1 MLLVGNGLKQTMVST
16 PQERKRL
23 IQGVIVVGA
32 GLAVPQVLAYA
43 ASVIAARLL
52 VPADFGAFG
61 AMQGITQIGAP
72 IGLAI
77 QAIAARRL
85 VKNSANKHHDL
96 LKFGLE
102 VSIAVMLATFL
113 ISFPLSSIF
122 NIDYL
127 VLVLTIGAIAPY
139 VFISTQLG
147 IAQGKEFYI
156 KLAGIYIVFGIG
168 RSVSAIVGLFVYPE
182 LISVG
187 IGFFGGTLLSAI
199 VAHFILGNS
208 KKFWKTDRAEKS
220 VKELW
225 KATQALFALYVL
237 VNIDVLLAR
246 VVLTPEESGVY
257 TVGMLVAKIAF
268 FMPQAITVVLF
279 PKMGRNDSSA
289 LRLAV
294 LGTSLIGALYIGVTY
309 FASEFV
315 VNAIGGSGYAELY
328 SEVWFF
334 AIEGSLFAVL
344 QVLLYGRIAREDT
357 KVSILLWAGS
367 IIAAISVWLIA
378 TDTIITVVLS
388 LIVVTFI
395 LVIVAA
401 TTELR
406 HRANERSDS
415 SHT

>member
-1 MLLVGNGLKQTMVST
+1 MVST

-23 IQGVIVVGA
+23 IQGVVVVGA

-52 VPADFGAFG
+52 VPAEFGAFG
-61 AMQGITQIGAP
+61 AMQGITQIGTP

-85 VKNSANKHHDL
+85 VKNSAHKHHDL

-102 VSIAVMLATFL
+102 VSIAVMLATLL

-127 VLVLTIGAIAPY
+127 VLVLTIGAIAPF

-147 IAQGKEFYI
+147 IAQGKEFYL

-208 KKFWKTDRAEKS
+208 KKFWKTDRADKS

-246 VVLTPEESGVY
+246 VVLTPEESGIY

-279 PKMGRNDSSA
+279 PKMGKNDSSA

-294 LGTSLIGALYIGVTY
+294 LGTSLIGAIYIGVTY

-315 VNAIGGSGYAELY
+315 VNAIGGSGYSELY

-357 KVSILLWAGS
+357 KVSMLLWSGS
-367 IIAAISVWLIA
+367 IIATISVWLIA
-378 TDTIITVVLS
+378 TDTVITVASS

-395 LVIVAA
+395 LVIVA
-401 TTELR
+401 TVTELR

>member
-1 MLLVGNGLKQTMVST
+1 MVST

-52 VPADFGAFG
+52 VPAEFGAFG
-61 AMQGITQIGAP
+61 AMQGITQIGTP

-96 LKFGLE
+96 LRFGLE
-102 VSIAVMLATFL
+102 ISIAVMLATLF
-113 ISFPLSSIF
+113 ISYPLSSIF

-127 VLVLTIGAIAPY
+127 VLVLTIGAIAPF

-147 IAQGKEFYI
+147 IAQGKEFYL

-168 RSVSAIVGLFVYPE
+168 RSISAIVGLFIYPE

-208 KKFWKTDRAEKS
+208 KKFWKTERADES
-220 VKELW
+220 IKELW

-246 VVLTPEESGVY
+246 IVLTPEESGIY
-257 TVGMLVAKIAF
+257 SVGMLVAKIAF

-289 LRLAV
+289 LRFAV
-294 LGTSLIGALYIGVTY
+294 LVTTLIGAGYIAVTY

-328 SEVWFF
+328 SEVWLF

-344 QVLLYGRIAREDT
+344 QVLLYGRIAREDRN
-357 KVSILLWAGS
+357 VSFYLMLGS
-367 IIAAISVWLIA
+367 IIAITSVLLISF
-378 TDTIITVVLS
+378 DTIVSIVITLIFVTS
-388 LIVVTFI
+388 LLI
-395 LVIVAA
+395 LKVGK
-401 TTELR
+401 TELR
-406 HRANERSDS
+406 NRNS
-415 SHT
+415 

>member
-1 MLLVGNGLKQTMVST
+1 MVST

-52 VPADFGAFG
+52 VPAEFGAFG
-61 AMQGITQIGAP
+61 AMQGITQIGTP

-77 QAIAARRL
+77 QAVVARRL
-85 VKNSANKHHDL
+85 VKNSQDKHHDL

-102 VSIAVMLATFL
+102 VSIAVMILTL
-113 ISFPLSSIF
+113 LVSFPLSSIF

-127 VLVLTIGAIAPY
+127 VLVLTIGAVAPF

-147 IAQGKEFYI
+147 IAQGKELYL
-156 KLAGIYIVFGIG
+156 KVAGIYIVFGIG
-168 RSVSAIVGLFVYPE
+168 RSISAIVGLLIYPE

-187 IGFFGGTLLSAI
+187 IGFFGGTLLSVI
-199 VAHFILGNS
+199 FAHYILGNS
-208 KKFWKTDRAEKS
+208 NKFWKTVRAKKGVS
-220 VKELW
+220 ELY
-225 KATQALFALYVL
+225 KAAQALIALYVL

-246 VVLTPEESGVY
+246 IVLSPAQSGVY

-279 PKMGRNDSSA
+279 PKMGKNDSSA

-294 LGTSLIGALYIGVTY
+294 LGTTLIGSAYVGFCY

-315 VNAIGGSGYAELY
+315 VNAIGGSGYSELY
-328 SEVWFF
+328 SEVWLF
-334 AIEGSLFAVL
+334 ALEGSLFAIL

-367 IIAAISVWLIA
+367 LIAAVSVWLIVI
-378 TDTIITVVLS
+378 DTVITVVSS
-388 LIVVTFI
+388 LIGVTFI
-395 LVIVAA
+395 LVIIAA
-401 TTELR
+401 VTELR

>member
-1 MLLVGNGLKQTMVST
+1 VLLVGNGLKQTMVST

-52 VPADFGAFG
+52 VPAEFGAFG
-61 AMQGITQIGAP
+61 AMQGITQIGTP

-102 VSIAVMLATFL
+102 ISIAVMLATLL

-122 NIDYL
+122 YIDYL
-127 VLVLTIGAIAPY
+127 VLVLTIGAIAPF

-147 IAQGKEFYI
+147 IAQGKEFYL

-199 VAHFILGNS
+199 VAHFVLGNS
-208 KKFWKTDRAEKS
+208 KKFWKADRAEKS
-220 VKELW
+220 IKELW

-246 VVLTPEESGVY
+246 VVLTPEESGIY

-268 FMPQAITVVLF
+268 FMPQAITIVLF
-279 PKMGRNDSSA
+279 PKMGKNDSSA

-294 LGTSLIGALYIGVTY
+294 LGTSLIGAMYIGVTY

>member
-1 MLLVGNGLKQTMVST
+1 MVST

-52 VPADFGAFG
+52 VPAEFGAFG
-61 AMQGITQIGAP
+61 AMQGITQIGTP

-77 QAIAARRL
+77 QAVVARRL
-85 VKNSANKHHDL
+85 VKNSQNKHHDL

-102 VSIAVMLATFL
+102 VSIAVMILTL
-113 ISFPLSSIF
+113 LVSFPLSSIF
-122 NIDYL
+122 HIDYL
-127 VLVLTIGAIAPY
+127 VLVLTIGAVAPF

-147 IAQGKEFYI
+147 IAQGKELYL
-156 KLAGIYIVFGIG
+156 KVAGIYIVFGIG
-168 RSVSAIVGLFVYPE
+168 RSISAIVGLLIYPE

-187 IGFFGGTLLSAI
+187 IGFFGGTLLSVI
-199 VAHFILGNS
+199 FAHYVLGNS
-208 KKFWKTDRAEKS
+208 NKFWKTVRAEKGVS
-220 VKELW
+220 ELY
-225 KATQALFALYVL
+225 KAAQALIALYVL

-246 VVLTPEESGVY
+246 IVLSPAQSGVY

-279 PKMGRNDSSA
+279 PKMGKNDSSA

-294 LGTSLIGALYIGVTY
+294 LGTTLIGSAYVGFCY

-315 VNAIGGSGYAELY
+315 VNAIGGSGYSELY
-328 SEVWFF
+328 SEVWLF
-334 AIEGSLFAVL
+334 ALEGSLFAVL

-367 IIAAISVWLIA
+367 LIAAVSVWLIA
-378 TDTIITVVLS
+378 IETVITVVSS
-388 LIVVTFI
+388 LIGVTFI
-395 LVIVAA
+395 LVIIAA
-401 TTELR
+401 ITELR
-406 HRANERSDS
+406 HRANERSDF
-415 SHT
+415 

>member
-1 MLLVGNGLKQTMVST
+1 MVST

-52 VPADFGAFG
+52 VPAEFGAFG
-61 AMQGITQIGAP
+61 AMQGITQIGTP

-77 QAIAARRL
+77 QAVVARRL
-85 VKNSANKHHDL
+85 VKNSQNKHHDL

-102 VSIAVMLATFL
+102 VSIAVMILTL
-113 ISFPLSSIF
+113 IVSFPLSSIF
-122 NIDYL
+122 HIDYL
-127 VLVLTIGAIAPY
+127 VLVLTIGAVAPF

-147 IAQGKEFYI
+147 IAQGKELYL
-156 KLAGIYIVFGIG
+156 KVAGIYIVFGIG
-168 RSVSAIVGLFVYPE
+168 RSISAIVGLLIYPE

-187 IGFFGGTLLSAI
+187 IGFFGGTLLSVI
-199 VAHFILGNS
+199 FAHYILGNS
-208 KKFWKTDRAEKS
+208 NKFWKTVRAEKGVS
-220 VKELW
+220 ELY
-225 KATQALFALYVL
+225 KAAQALIALYVL

-246 VVLTPEESGVY
+246 IVLSPTQSGVY

-279 PKMGRNDSSA
+279 PKMGKNDSSA

-294 LGTSLIGALYIGVTY
+294 LGTTLIGSAYVGFCY

-315 VNAIGGSGYAELY
+315 VNAIGGSGYSELY
-328 SEVWFF
+328 AEVWMF
-334 AIEGSLFAVL
+334 ALEGSLFAIL

-367 IIAAISVWLIA
+367 LIAAVSVWLIA
-378 TDTIITVVLS
+378 IDTVITVVSS
-388 LIVVTFI
+388 LIGVTFI
-395 LVIVAA
+395 LVIIAA
-401 TTELR
+401 VTELR

>member
-1 MLLVGNGLKQTMVST
+1 MVST

-52 VPADFGAFG
+52 VPAEFGAFG
-61 AMQGITQIGAP
+61 AMQGITQIGTP

-85 VKNSANKHHDL
+85 VKNSVNKHHDL

-102 VSIAVMLATFL
+102 VSIAVMLATLL

-127 VLVLTIGAIAPY
+127 VLVLTIGSIAPA
-139 VFISTQLG
+139 VLLSTQLG
-147 IAQGKEFYI
+147 IAQGKEMYLKI
-156 KLAGIYIVFGIG
+156 ALIYVVFGIG
-168 RSVSAIVGLFVYPE
+168 RSVSAIIGLFVYPE

-187 IGFFGGTLLSAI
+187 IGFFGGTLLSVI
-199 VAHFILGNS
+199 IAHFILGNS

-225 KATQALFALYVL
+225 KATQTLLALYVL

-246 VVLTPEESGVY
+246 IVLTPEESGIY

-279 PKMGRNDSSA
+279 PRMGKNDSSA

-294 LGTSLIGALYIGVTY
+294 LGTSLIGAGYIGVTY

-315 VNAIGGSGYAELY
+315 VNAIGGAGYAELY

-367 IIAAISVWLIA
+367 IIATISVWLI
-378 TDTIITVVLS
+378 TKDTIITVVSS
-388 LIVVTFI
+388 LIVVTFV

-401 TTELR
+401 LTELR

>member
-1 MLLVGNGLKQTMVST
+1 MVST

-52 VPADFGAFG
+52 VPAEFGAFG
-61 AMQGITQIGAP
+61 AMQGITQIGTP

-102 VSIAVMLATFL
+102 VSIAVMLATLL

-127 VLVLTIGAIAPY
+127 ILVLTIGAIAPF

-147 IAQGKEFYI
+147 IAQGKEFYL

-168 RSVSAIVGLFVYPE
+168 RSISAIVGLFIYPE

-208 KKFWKTDRAEKS
+208 KKFWKTERAEKS

-246 VVLTPEESGVY
+246 IVLTPEESGIY

-268 FMPQAITVVLF
+268 FMPQAITIVLF
-279 PKMGRNDSSA
+279 PKMGKNDSSA

-294 LGTSLIGALYIGVTY
+294 LGTSLIGACYIAVTY

-315 VNAIGGSGYAELY
+315 VNAIGGAGYSEIY

-367 IIAAISVWLIA
+367 ILATLSVWLI
-378 TDTIITVVLS
+378 TKDTIITVVSS
-388 LIVVTFI
+388 LIIVTFV

-401 TTELR
+401 LTELR
-406 HRANERSDS
+406 HRADERSDS

>member
-1 MLLVGNGLKQTMVST
+1 MVST

-52 VPADFGAFG
+52 VPAEFGAFG
-61 AMQGITQIGAP
+61 AMQGITQIANP

-77 QAIAARRL
+77 QAIVARKL
-85 VKNSANKHHDL
+85 VKNFKKTHHDL

-102 VSIAVMLATFL
+102 VSIVVMIATIF
-113 ISFPLSSIF
+113 ISFPLSTIF
-122 NIDYL
+122 KIDYL
-127 VLVLTIGAIAPY
+127 VLVLTLGAIAPF

-147 IAQGKEFYI
+147 IAQGKEFYL

-168 RSVSAIVGLFVYPE
+168 RSISAIIGLLIYPE

-208 KKFWKTDRAEKS
+208 KKFWESDRARKS
-220 VKELW
+220 IKELW

-246 VVLTPEESGVY
+246 IVLTPEQSGTY

-279 PKMGRNDSSA
+279 PKMGKNDSSA

-294 LGTSLIGALYIGVTY
+294 IGTGLIGVLYVGVCY

-328 SEVWFF
+328 SEVWLF
-334 AIEGSLFAVL
+334 AVEGSLFAVL

-357 KVSILLWAGS
+357 KVSVLLWIGT
-367 IIAAISVWLIA
+367 IIAAISVWLIS
-378 TDTIITVVLS
+378 DDTVVTVVS
-388 LIVVTFI
+388 ALIGVTFI
-395 LVIVAA
+395 LVIIAA
-401 TTELR
+401 VTELR

>member
-1 MLLVGNGLKQTMVST
+1 MVST

-23 IQGVIVVGA
+23 IQGVVVVGL
-32 GLAVPQVLAYA
+32 GLAVPQGLAYA
-43 ASVIAARLL
+43 ASVVAARLL
-52 VPADFGAFG
+52 VPAEFGAFG
-61 AMQGITQIGAP
+61 AMQGITQIGTP

-85 VKNSANKHHDL
+85 VKNSQNKHHDL

-102 VSIAVMLATFL
+102 VSIAVMILTL
-113 ISFPLSSIF
+113 LVSFPLSSIF
-122 NIDYL
+122 QIDYL
-127 VLVLTIGAIAPY
+127 VLVLTIGAVAPF

-147 IAQGKEFYI
+147 IAQGKELYL
-156 KLAGIYIVFGIG
+156 KVAGIYIVFGIG
-168 RSVSAIVGLFVYPE
+168 RSISAIVGLLIYPE

-187 IGFFGGTLLSAI
+187 IGFFGGTLLSVI
-199 VAHFILGNS
+199 FAHYILGNS
-208 KKFWKTDRAEKS
+208 NRFWKTVRAEKGVS
-220 VKELW
+220 ELY
-225 KATQALFALYVL
+225 KAAQALIALYVL

-246 VVLTPEESGVY
+246 IVLSPAQSGVY

-279 PKMGRNDSSA
+279 PKMGKNDSSA

-294 LGTSLIGALYIGVTY
+294 LGTTLIGTAYVGFCY

-315 VNAIGGSGYAELY
+315 VNAIGGSGYSELY
-328 SEVWFF
+328 SEVWMF
-334 AIEGSLFAVL
+334 ALEGSLFAVL

-357 KVSILLWAGS
+357 KVSILLWVGS
-367 IIAAISVWLIA
+367 LIAAVSVWLIA
-378 TDTIITVVLS
+378 IDTVITVVSS
-388 LIVVTFI
+388 LISVTFI
-395 LVIVAA
+395 LVIIAA
-401 TTELR
+401 VTELR

>member
-1 MLLVGNGLKQTMVST
+1 MVST

-52 VPADFGAFG
+52 VPAEFGAFG
-61 AMQGITQIGAP
+61 AMQGITQIGTP

-102 VSIAVMLATFL
+102 VSIVVMLATLL

-127 VLVLTIGAIAPY
+127 VLILTIGAIAPF

-147 IAQGKEFYI
+147 IAQGKEFYL

-279 PKMGRNDSSA
+279 PKMGKNDSSA

-294 LGTSLIGALYIGVTY
+294 IGTALIGAGYVGVCY
-309 FASEFV
+309 FGSEFV
-315 VNAIGGSGYAELY
+315 VNAIGGSGYSELY
-328 SEVWFF
+328 SEVWLF
-334 AIEGSLFAVL
+334 AIEGALFAIL

-357 KVSILLWAGS
+357 KVSILLWVGS
-367 IIAAISVWLIA
+367 IIATVSVWSIA
-378 TDTIITVVLS
+378 TDTIITVVSS
-388 LIVVTFI
+388 LIGVTFI
-395 LVIVAA
+395 LVIIAA
-401 TTELR
+401 VTELR

>member
-1 MLLVGNGLKQTMVST
+1 MVST

-32 GLAVPQVLAYA
+32 GLAVPQGLAYV
-43 ASVIAARLL
+43 ASVVAARLL
-52 VPADFGAFG
+52 LPAEFGAFG
-61 AMQGITQIGAP
+61 AMQGITQIGVP
-72 IGLAI
+72 VGLAI

-85 VKNSANKHHDL
+85 VKNSANNHHDL
-96 LKFGLE
+96 LRFGLE
-102 VSIAVMLATFL
+102 ISIAVMLATLL
-113 ISFPLSSIF
+113 ISIPLSTIF

-127 VLVLTIGAIAPY
+127 VLVLTIGAIAPF

-147 IAQGKEFYI
+147 IAQGKEFYL

-168 RSVSAIVGLFVYPE
+168 RSISAIAGLFIYPE

-208 KKFWKTDRAEKS
+208 KKFWKTDRAEQS

-246 VVLTPEESGVY
+246 IVLTPEDSGIY

-279 PKMGRNDSSA
+279 PKMGKNDSSA

-294 LGTSLIGALYIGVTY
+294 LGTSLIGAFYIGVTY

-328 SEVWFF
+328 SEVWLF

-357 KVSILLWAGS
+357 KVSVLLWVGS
-367 IIAAISVWLIA
+367 VIATISVWAIA
-378 TDTIITVVLS
+378 TDTVITVVSS
-388 LIVVTFI
+388 LIGVTFI
-395 LVIVAA
+395 LVIIAA
-401 TTELR
+401 VTELR
-406 HRANERSDS
+406 HRSNERSDS
-415 SHT
+415 SHA

>member
-1 MLLVGNGLKQTMVST
+1 MVST

-52 VPADFGAFG
+52 VPAEFGAFG
-61 AMQGITQIGAP
+61 AMQGITQIGTP

-77 QAIAARRL
+77 QAVVARRL
-85 VKNSANKHHDL
+85 VKNSQNKHHDL
-96 LKFGLE
+96 LKFGWE
-102 VSIAVMLATFL
+102 VSIAVMILTL
-113 ISFPLSSIF
+113 LVSFPLSSIF
-122 NIDYL
+122 QINYL
-127 VLVLTIGAIAPY
+127 VLVLTIGAVAPF

-147 IAQGKEFYI
+147 IAQGRELYLKV
-156 KLAGIYIVFGIG
+156 AGIYIVFGIG
-168 RSVSAIVGLFVYPE
+168 RSISAIVGLLIYPE

-187 IGFFGGTLLSAI
+187 IGFFGGTLLSVI
-199 VAHFILGNS
+199 FAHYILGNS
-208 KKFWKTDRAEKS
+208 NKFWKTVRAEKGAS
-220 VKELW
+220 ELY
-225 KATQALFALYVL
+225 KAAQALIALYVL

-246 VVLTPEESGVY
+246 IVLSPAQSGVY
-257 TVGMLVAKIAF
+257 AVGMLVAKIAF

-279 PKMGRNDSSA
+279 PKMGKNDSSA

-294 LGTSLIGALYIGVTY
+294 LGTTLIGSAYVGFCY

-315 VNAIGGSGYAELY
+315 VNAIGGSGYSELH
-328 SEVWFF
+328 SEVWMF
-334 AIEGSLFAVL
+334 ALEGSLFAIL

-367 IIAAISVWLIA
+367 LFAAVSVWLIA
-378 TDTIITVVLS
+378 IDTVITVVSS
-388 LIVVTFI
+388 LIGVTFI
-395 LVIVAA
+395 LVIIAA
-401 TTELR
+401 VTELR

>member
-1 MLLVGNGLKQTMVST
+1 MVST

-52 VPADFGAFG
+52 IPAEFGAFG
-61 AMQGITQIGAP
+61 AMQGITQIGTP

-85 VKNSANKHHDL
+85 VKNSSNKHHDL

-102 VSIAVMLATFL
+102 VSIAVMLATLL

-127 VLVLTIGAIAPY
+127 VLVLTIGAIAPF

-147 IAQGKEFYI
+147 IAQGKEFYL

-168 RSVSAIVGLFVYPE
+168 RSISAIVGLFVYPE

-208 KKFWKTDRAEKS
+208 KKFWKTERADESIKD
-220 VKELW
+220 LW
-225 KATQALFALYVL
+225 KATQALFALYIV

-246 VVLTPEESGVY
+246 IVLTPEESGIY

-294 LGTSLIGALYIGVTY
+294 LGTSLIGAGYISVTY

-328 SEVWFF
+328 SEVWLF

-357 KVSILLWAGS
+357 KVSILLWVGS
-367 IIAAISVWLIA
+367 ILATISVWVIA
-378 TDTIITVVLS
+378 SDTVVTVVS
-388 LIVVTFI
+388 TLIVVTFI
-395 LVIVAA
+395 LVIIAA
-401 TTELR
+401 VTELR

-415 SHT
+415 SRT

>member
-1 MLLVGNGLKQTMVST
+1 MVST

-52 VPADFGAFG
+52 VPAEFGAFG
-61 AMQGITQIGAP
+61 AMQGITQIGTP

-85 VKNSANKHHDL
+85 VKKSKNKHHDL

-102 VSIAVMLATFL
+102 ISVAVMLVTLL

-122 NIDYL
+122 NIDYI
-127 VLVLTIGAIAPY
+127 VLVLTIGAIAPG
-139 VFISTQLG
+139 VFLSTQLG
-147 IAQGKEFYI
+147 IAQGKEMYL

-168 RSVSAIVGLFVYPE
+168 RSISAIVGLFLYPE

-187 IGFFGGTLLSAI
+187 IGFFGGTLLSAV
-199 VAHFILGNS
+199 VAHYILGNS
-208 KKFWKTDRAEKS
+208 KKFWKTDRPEKS

-225 KATQALFALYVL
+225 RATQALLALYVL

-246 VVLTPEESGVY
+246 IVLTPEESGIY

-279 PKMGRNDSSA
+279 PKMGKNDSSA

-294 LGTSLIGALYIGVTY
+294 LGTSLIGAIYIGVTY
-309 FASEFV
+309 FSSEFV

-328 SEVWFF
+328 SEVWLF

-357 KVSILLWAGS
+357 KVSVLLWVGS
-367 IIAAISVWLIA
+367 VIATVSVWLIV
-378 TDTIITVVLS
+378 TDTIITVVTS
-388 LIVVTFI
+388 LISVTFI
-395 LVIVAA
+395 LVIIAA
-401 TTELR
+401 VTELKL
-406 HRANERSDS
+406 RANERSGINK
-415 SHT
+415 

>member
-1 MLLVGNGLKQTMVST
+1 MVST

-52 VPADFGAFG
+52 VPAEFGAFG
-61 AMQGITQIGAP
+61 AMQGITQIGTP

-102 VSIAVMLATFL
+102 VSIAVMLATLL

-139 VFISTQLG
+139 VFISAQLG
-147 IAQGKEFYI
+147 IAQGMEFYL
-156 KLAGIYIVFGIG
+156 KLAGIYIVFGVL
-168 RSVSAIVGLFVYPE
+168 RSVSAIVGLFIHPE

-187 IGFFGGTLLSAI
+187 VGFFGGTLLTAI

-208 KKFWKTDRAEKS
+208 KKFWKTERADES

-246 VVLTPEESGVY
+246 IVLTPEESGIY

-279 PKMGRNDSSA
+279 PKMGKNDSSA

-294 LGTSLIGALYIGVTY
+294 LGTSLIGAIYIAVTY

-315 VNAIGGSGYAELY
+315 VDAIGGSGYAELY

-367 IIAAISVWLIA
+367 IIATISVWLI
-378 TDTIITVVLS
+378 TKDTIITVVSS
-388 LIVVTFI
+388 LIVVTFV

-401 TTELR
+401 LTELR

>member
-1 MLLVGNGLKQTMVST
+1 MVST

-32 GLAVPQVLAYA
+32 GLAVPQGLAYV
-43 ASVIAARLL
+43 ASVVAARLL
-52 VPADFGAFG
+52 LPAEFGAFG
-61 AMQGITQIGAP
+61 AMQGITQIGVP
-72 IGLAI
+72 VGLAI

-85 VKNSANKHHDL
+85 VKNSANNHHDL
-96 LKFGLE
+96 LRFGLE
-102 VSIAVMLATFL
+102 ISIAVMLATLL
-113 ISFPLSSIF
+113 ISIPLSTIF

-127 VLVLTIGAIAPY
+127 VLVLTIGAIAPF

-147 IAQGKEFYI
+147 IAQGKEFYL

-168 RSVSAIVGLFVYPE
+168 RSISAIVGLFIYPE

-208 KKFWKTDRAEKS
+208 KKFWKTDRAEQS

-237 VNIDVLLAR
+237 VNVDVLLAR
-246 VVLTPEESGVY
+246 IVLTPEESGIY

-279 PKMGRNDSSA
+279 PKMGKNDSSA

-294 LGTSLIGALYIGVTY
+294 LGTSLIGAFYIGVTY

-328 SEVWFF
+328 SEVWLF

-357 KVSILLWAGS
+357 KVSVLLWIGS
-367 IIAAISVWLIA
+367 VIATVSVWAIA
-378 TDTIITVVLS
+378 TDTVITVVSS
-388 LIVVTFI
+388 LIGVTFI
-395 LVIVAA
+395 LVIIAA
-401 TTELR
+401 VTELR

>member
-1 MLLVGNGLKQTMVST
+1 MVST

-52 VPADFGAFG
+52 VPAEFGAFG
-61 AMQGITQIGAP
+61 AMQGITQIGTP

-96 LKFGLE
+96 LRFGLE
-102 VSIAVMLATFL
+102 ISIAVMLATLL

-122 NIDYL
+122 NIDYI
-127 VLVLTIGAIAPY
+127 VLVLTIGAIAPF

-147 IAQGKEFYI
+147 IAQGKEFYL

-168 RSVSAIVGLFVYPE
+168 RSISAIVGLFIYPE

-208 KKFWKTDRAEKS
+208 KKFWKTERADES
-220 VKELW
+220 IKELW
-225 KATQALFALYVL
+225 RATQALFALYVL

-246 VVLTPEESGVY
+246 
-257 TVGMLVAKIAF
+257 MLVAKIAF

-279 PKMGRNDSSA
+279 PKMGQNDSSA

-294 LGTSLIGALYIGVTY
+294 LGTSLIGAGYIAVTY

-328 SEVWFF
+328 SEVWLF

-357 KVSILLWAGS
+357 KVSILLWVGS
-367 IIAAISVWLIA
+367 ILAAISVWLIA
-378 TDTIITVVLS
+378 SDTVVTVVLA
-388 LIVVTFI
+388 LIGVTFI
-395 LVIVAA
+395 LVIIAA
-401 TTELR
+401 VTELR
-406 HRANERSDS
+406 HRANERNESSD
-415 SHT
+415 

>member
-1 MLLVGNGLKQTMVST
+1 VGNGIKLAMVST

-52 VPADFGAFG
+52 VPAEFGAFG
-61 AMQGITQIGAP
+61 AMQGITQIGTP

-102 VSIAVMLATFL
+102 VSIAVMLATLL

-127 VLVLTIGAIAPY
+127 VLVLTIGAIAPF

-147 IAQGKEFYI
+147 IAQGKEFYL

-208 KKFWKTDRAEKS
+208 KKFWKTERAEKS

-279 PKMGRNDSSA
+279 PKMGKNDSSA

-294 LGTSLIGALYIGVTY
+294 IGTALIGAGYVGVCY
-309 FASEFV
+309 FGSEFV
-315 VNAIGGSGYAELY
+315 VNAIGGSGYSELY
-328 SEVWFF
+328 SEVWLF
-334 AIEGSLFAVL
+334 AIEGALFAIL

-357 KVSILLWAGS
+357 KVSILLWVGS
-367 IIAAISVWLIA
+367 IIATVSVWAIA
-378 TDTIITVVLS
+378 TDTIITVVSS
-388 LIVVTFI
+388 LIGVTFI

-401 TTELR
+401 VTELR

>member
-1 MLLVGNGLKQTMVST
+1 MVST

-43 ASVIAARLL
+43 ASVMAARLL
-52 VPADFGAFG
+52 IPAEFGAFG
-61 AMQGITQIGAP
+61 AMQGITQIGTP

-102 VSIAVMLATFL
+102 VSIAVMLATLL
-113 ISFPLSSIF
+113 ISFPLSTIF

-127 VLVLTIGAIAPY
+127 VLVLTIGAIAPF

-147 IAQGKEFYI
+147 IAQGKEFYL

-168 RSVSAIVGLFVYPE
+168 RSISAIVGLFIYPE

-208 KKFWKTDRAEKS
+208 KKFWKTDRAEQS

-246 VVLTPEESGVY
+246 IVLTPEESGIY

-279 PKMGRNDSSA
+279 PKMGKNDSSA

-294 LGTSLIGALYIGVTY
+294 LGTSLIGAIYIGVTY

-315 VNAIGGSGYAELY
+315 VNAIGGSGYSELY

-357 KVSILLWAGS
+357 KVSQLLWAGS
-367 IIAAISVWLIA
+367 IIATISVWLI
-378 TDTIITVVLS
+378 TKDTIITVVSS
-388 LIVVTFI
+388 LIVVTFV

-401 TTELR
+401 LTELR

>member
-1 MLLVGNGLKQTMVST
+1 MVST

-52 VPADFGAFG
+52 VPAEFGAFG
-61 AMQGITQIGAP
+61 AMQGITQIGTP

-102 VSIAVMLATFL
+102 ISIAVMLATIL

-127 VLVLTIGAIAPY
+127 VLVLTIGAIAPF

-147 IAQGKEFYI
+147 IAQGKEFYL

-199 VAHFILGNS
+199 VAHFVLGNS
-208 KKFWKTDRAEKS
+208 KKFWKADRAEKS
-220 VKELW
+220 IKELW

-246 VVLTPEESGVY
+246 VVLTPEESGIY

-268 FMPQAITVVLF
+268 FMPQAITIVLF
-279 PKMGRNDSSA
+279 PKMGKNDSSA

-294 LGTSLIGALYIGVTY
+294 LGTSLIGAIYIGVTY

-315 VNAIGGSGYAELY
+315 VNAIGGSGYSELY

-378 TDTIITVVLS
+378 TDTIITVVSS

-401 TTELR
+401 LTELR

>member
-1 MLLVGNGLKQTMVST
+1 MVST

-52 VPADFGAFG
+52 VPAEFGAFG
-61 AMQGITQIGAP
+61 AMQGITQIGTP

-77 QAIAARRL
+77 QAVVARRL
-85 VKNSANKHHDL
+85 VKNSQNKHHDL

-102 VSIAVMLATFL
+102 VSIAVMILTL
-113 ISFPLSSIF
+113 LVSFPLSSIF
-122 NIDYL
+122 HIDYL
-127 VLVLTIGAIAPY
+127 VLVLTIGAVAPF

-147 IAQGKEFYI
+147 IAQGKELYL
-156 KLAGIYIVFGIG
+156 KVAGIYIVFGIG
-168 RSVSAIVGLFVYPE
+168 RSISAIVGLLIYPE

-187 IGFFGGTLLSAI
+187 IGFFGGTLLSVI
-199 VAHFILGNS
+199 FAHFVLGNS
-208 KKFWKTDRAEKS
+208 KKFWKTVRAEKGVS
-220 VKELW
+220 ELY
-225 KATQALFALYVL
+225 KAAQALIALYVL

-246 VVLTPEESGVY
+246 IVLSPEQSGVY

-279 PKMGRNDSSA
+279 PKMGKNDSSA

-294 LGTSLIGALYIGVTY
+294 LGTTLIGSAYVGFCY

-315 VNAIGGSGYAELY
+315 VNAIGGASYSELY
-328 SEVWFF
+328 SEVWMF
-334 AIEGSLFAVL
+334 ALEGSLFAVL

-367 IIAAISVWLIA
+367 LIAAISVWLIA
-378 TDTIITVVLS
+378 IDTVITVVSS
-388 LIVVTFI
+388 LIGVTFI
-395 LVIVAA
+395 LVIIAA
-401 TTELR
+401 VTELR

>member
-1 MLLVGNGLKQTMVST
+1 MVST

-52 VPADFGAFG
+52 VPAEFGAFG

-85 VKNSANKHHDL
+85 VKNSQNKHHDL

-102 VSIAVMLATFL
+102 VAIAVMVATL
-113 ISFPLSSIF
+113 IISYPLSFIF

-127 VLVLTIGAIAPY
+127 VLVLTIGALAPF

-147 IAQGKEFYI
+147 IAQGKEFYF

-168 RSVSAIVGLFVYPE
+168 RSVSAIVGLIVYPE

-208 KKFWKTDRAEKS
+208 KKFWKTDRADQS
-220 VKELW
+220 INELW

-246 VVLTPEESGVY
+246 IVLTPEESGIY

-294 LGTSLIGALYIGVTY
+294 LGTAVISTGYVGVCY
-309 FASEFV
+309 FGSEFV
-315 VNAIGGSGYAELY
+315 VNAIGGANYSELY
-328 SEVWFF
+328 SEVWLF
-334 AIEGSLFAVL
+334 AIEGSLFAIL

-367 IIAAISVWLIA
+367 ILATLIIWLIMV
-378 TDTIITVVLS
+378 DTVFTVVSS
-388 LIVVTFI
+388 LIGVTFI
-395 LVIVAA
+395 LIIIASFS
-401 TTELR
+401 ESR
-406 HRANERSDS
+406 HRANEKSDS